1 MLIIK
6 WRPIIVAFRAP
17 RAEKLDNALRKVNK
31 SCSQEI
37 IIDGQQDFV
46 A

>member
-17 RAEKLDNALRKVNK
+17 RTEKQDKPLREVNK